1 MCLPAIIEQQYY
13 DCLRVTLSQH
23 AHCHCACAKGA
34 GFAMYVVLFIDF
46 LVRLYI
52 VVLYTYETR
61 SGRFRRIMMNSV
73 TR

>member
-1 MCLPAIIEQQYY
+1 MTAWETPFPNMPIAI
-13 DCLRVTLSQH
+13 VP
-23 AHCHCACAKGA
+23 ACAKGA